1 MARIVLGF
9 APTRRSIFSA
19 PDAVK
24 YADLTRARLRELG
37 VEFVDIDDIA
47 EDGLLHDDGDRIKI
61 AEKFREA
68 KVDGLFFPPRKF
80 RDRVRGGETGE
91 GSECAGASVGAER

>member
-37 VEFVDIDDIA
+37 VEFVDMTLSPRTVCCTMTGI
-47 EDGLLHDDGDRIKI
+47 GLKLRRNSVRRRWT
-61 AEKFREA
+61 ACFSPTE
-68 KVDGLFFPPRKF
+68 F